1 MADELLPYYEREL
14 SFLRQLGGDFAA
26 KYPRIAGRLLLE
38 KDKCEDPHVERLLEA
53 FALLAARVHH
63 RIDADLPE
71 IAEALLTVLYPH
83 YLAPIPSMAIV
94 QFELDPDQ
102 GQLTTGHLIDRGAL
116 LFSRP
121 VSGYQCRFRTCYP
134 VTLWPLQ
141 VAAVQLDAPG
151 RLGLPTSATQVL
163 RLELR
168 KVGPGSVAELKGL
181 DRVRFYLDG
190 ESQQIAAVYEALFNN
205 VRELQARALGPG
217 TPPPLLS
224 LPADCVQAVGFDR
237 EESMLPYP
245 DRSLD
250 AYRLLHEY
258 FAFQEKFLFAD
269 VAGLDQLVRAPGSD
283 RLELVFVLNQPVRLE
298 QSLGPDNFRLGCTP
312 IVNLFQQRA
321 EPIRIDHT
329 TTEYRVIPDVR
340 RQGSLEVYAIDAVT
354 GSRPEASDPRRYEP
368 FYSIKHA
375 FAHDPE
381 RAYWHAHRRPSQ
393 KQFDNGTEVYLSL
406 VDVNFRPT
414 EAADETL
421 VIDTWCT
428 NRDLPAKLPFGGE
441 GGELQ
446 LEGAA
451 PVRRILCVTKP
462 TESIRPPL
470 RRSLQWRLISHL
482 SLNYLSIDDG
492 PEPLQ
497 ELLRLYDF
505 SGSVTV
511 QQRIAGITK
520 ISSRRVVARPRS
532 TMWDGFCRGVE
543 IEIEFDE
550 EKYVGMGLFLFA
562 SVLEHF
568 LGLYASLNSF
578 VQLVA
583 TTKQR
588 EEPLRRWQPRAG
600 ERILL

>member
-14 SFLRQLGGDFAA
+14 SFIRQLGGEFAA

-38 KDKCEDPHVERLLEA
+38 KDRCEDPHVERLLEA
-53 FALLAARVHH
+53 FALLAARVHY

-71 IAEALLTVLYPH
+71 IAEALLAVLYPH

-102 GQLTTGHLIDRGAL
+102 GQLTTGHRIERDAL

-121 VSGYQCRFRTCYP
+121 VNGYQCRFRTCYP

-141 VAAVQLDAPG
+141 VSALQLDAPG
-151 RLGLPTSATQVL
+151 RLGLATAATQVL

-168 KVGPGSVAELKGL
+168 KLGPGSLADMPGL

-190 ESQQIAAVYEALFNN
+190 ESQLVASLYEALFNN
-205 VRELQARALGPG
+205 VREVQARALGG
-217 TPPPLLS
+217 QTAAAAQTLPP
-224 LPADCVQAVGFDR
+224 DCVRAVGFSA
-237 EESMLPYP
+237 EENVLPYP

-258 FAFQEKFLFAD
+258 FAFQEKFLFFD
-269 VAGLDQLVRAPGSD
+269 LTDLDQVTRGPGTD
-283 RLELVFVLNQPVRLE
+283 RLEVVFALKQPIQLEQPV
-298 QSLGPDNFRLGCTP
+298 GADNFRLGCTP
-312 IVNLFQQRA
+312 IVNLFRQRA
-321 EPIRIDHT
+321 EPIRVDHMA
-329 TTEYRVIPDVR
+329 TEYRVIPDVR
-340 RQGSLEVYAIDAVT
+340 RQGLLEVHSIESVT
-354 GSRPEASDPRRYEP
+354 GSRPDASEPLRYEP
-368 FYSIKHA
+368 FYSIKHV
-375 FAHDPE
+375 FAHEPG

-393 KQFDNGTEVYLSL
+393 KRLDAGTEVHLSL

-414 EAADETL
+414 QPASETL
-421 VIDTWCT
+421 VVDTWCT
-428 NRDLPAKLPFGGE
+428 NRDLPGKLPFGGE
-441 GGELQ
+441 GGEFQ

-451 PVRRILCVTKP
+451 PIRRIRCLTKP

-470 RRSLQWRLISHL
+470 RSSLQWRLISHL
-482 SLNYLSIDDG
+482 SLNYLSISDG
-492 PEPLQ
+492 PDALQ
-497 ELLRLYDF
+497 EILRLYDF
-505 SGSVTV
+505 SNSVTV

-520 ISSRRVVARPRS
+520 VSNRRVVARPES
-532 TMWDGFCRGVE
+532 MIWDGFCRGIE
-543 IEIEFDE
+543 IQIEFDE

-562 SVLEHF
+562 TVLERF

-578 VQLVA
+578 IQLVA

-588 EEPLRRWQPRAG
+588 EEPLRRWPPRAG
-600 ERILL
+600 VRILL